1 MKRFETTKALVVLFL
16 VSTAIGGGG
25 CGGVRMLPAE
35 GQGRQSRDA
44 GRTPDPATA
53 SGPMM
58 TGTGPQALP
67 APGNAAPV
75 AVAPSAPLFRMT
87 ECRGGCVDITVDAI
101 EDFAFTRRYVEAI
114 GRRIALYVVYPWETV
129 ERGAEGT
136 VELHGM
142 VDRKG
147 KLVSK
152 EVFRSSGKPLLD
164 NAAMDSLVA
173 AAPFNPFPSAP
184 YVQSLRF
191 QATFRYL
198 Q

>member
-1 MKRFETTKALVVLFL
+1 MKRFETTKALAVLYL
-16 VSTAIGGGG
+16 IATVAGGG
-25 CGGVRMLPAE
+25 CGGVRMLPDE

-44 GRTPDPATA
+44 GKTPDPAPA